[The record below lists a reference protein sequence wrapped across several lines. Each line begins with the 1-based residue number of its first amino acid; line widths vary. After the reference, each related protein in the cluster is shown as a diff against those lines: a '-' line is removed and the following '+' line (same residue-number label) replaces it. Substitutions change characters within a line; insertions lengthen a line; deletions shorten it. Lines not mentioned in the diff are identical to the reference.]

1 LAYEINNTSI
11 LKGSVFVST
20 VYQYDIH
27 LPSSIEANK
36 KYPVIFTLH
45 GKGSIEQNMFGLVKA
60 LADKFII
67 IGIRGNLTLGSGFQ
81 YYDLKSLG
89 NPIRE
94 QFDEAVRQ
102 LQAFIQYAS
111 EKYPIDAKRRY
122 LLGFSQ
128 GAILSMTLA
137 LTMGEQLK
145 GIVALNGYI
154 PDFVKTEYAL
164 KSLEQVS
171 VFISHGEY
179 DSVFPIRIGHET
191 AAYMEKQTPYCSFK
205 TYPTDHGVSE
215 ENQRD
220 FLNWIYQDAGIS
232 Q

>member
-1 LAYEINNTSI
+1 MKPA
-11 LKGSVFVST
+11 
-20 VYQYDIH
+20 YQYDIQ
-27 LPSSIEANK
+27 LPANMDPDK

-45 GKGSIEQNMFGLVKA
+45 GKGSNEKNMFGLVA
-60 LADKFII
+60 PLSDEFII
-67 IGIRGNLTLGSGFQ
+67 IGVRGNLTLGAGYQ
-81 YYDLKSLG
+81 YYELKSLG

-94 QFDEAVRQ
+94 MFDEAVRQ
-102 LQAFIQYAS
+102 LEDFIRYAT
-111 EKYPIDAKRRY
+111 EKYPIDASKRY

-145 GIVALNGYI
+145 GIVALNGYV
-154 PDFVKTEYAL
+154 PEFVKTEYPL
-164 KSLEQVS
+164 RSVKDVS
-171 VFISHGEY
+171 IFISHGEF

-191 AAYMEKQTPYCSFK
+191 AAYFQNQTSRLTFK

-220 FLNWIYQDAGIS
+220 FVNWLTTDAGVHTNKE
-232 Q
+232 